1 MSEEKLISPLLD
13 GFVMGDAISEHDGIR
28 CYPAMRENSDEKYIV
43 KVISIPASQ
52 KRLDALLLTGA
63 FQDAAGATE
72 YFKELSDGVVRDAQ
86 LLRQLAKLEGFL
98 PYEGWQVAPMQD
110 NKLGYEVYLVS
121 PYKRSLEKHLR
132 RNTMTHLGAV
142 NLGLDLCAALS
153 MCRRAGFLYVALKPG
168 NIFLTGE
175 REYKIGDLGFVK
187 LNSLKYT
194 SMPAQYL
201 SPFTP
206 PELHDA
212 LATLNPTV
220 DIYAVGMILYMIY
233 NNGVLPYETKAPNKL
248 LPAPMNADYEMAEI
262 IAKACHPNPR
272 HRYQTPIEMG
282 QALKDYMQR
291 NTINNTPI
299 VPPAADPVEEA
310 PAEDGNLSDDAISE
324 PMDAAYEEIPEAP
337 AAEIVPEPAEQ
348 PSDDLA
354 FLEDLVADETAPGAE
369 STDTDTD
376 AEMSDEVSSILA
388 QADELVKP
396 AEEEAPADEPQ
407 QEEIP
412 PVEDEL
418 GIQDL
423 LADTDPNV
431 DVKSLLSH
439 TEDVDEDD
447 DDDEG
452 NEEEAAA
459 QEQDFF
465 ADTGRKKKKGR
476 GWIAIVV
483 IVLIFALLGAGGY
496 YFYQNYYLLPIDL
509 MNISCVE
516 DTITV
521 SLTTDVDQSLLT
533 IVCTDS
539 YGNTKS
545 SKLTDGQAVFTELN
559 PDTQY
564 KFTVEAEGF
573 HQVSGSYYS
582 TYSTGKQTNIV
593 EFTAKTGTEDG
604 SVMLNFTV
612 DGPETQ
618 DWVVEY
624 ATEGEETRSLSFTG
638 HMVTVNGLTV
648 GKTYTFTLVPPPGTE
663 QWLVGTNTLEFTAS
677 RIIVAEDVSIVS
689 CIDGVLTA
697 QWNVPEGAE
706 VDSWTVRCYSDTGY
720 DQTVT
725 VSEASVEFS
734 DIDTTKAYTVEVWAS
749 GMTQSTRA
757 YVTANPSTITDINVD
772 DTDPAGLKV
781 TWNFSGTAPEGG
793 WLLMY
798 SLDGSESQEVITC
811 TGAEATIEQ
820 RIPKATYDL
829 TIKAADGSTVFGGTE
844 QYTCPAAEN
853 LNVNG
858 AKTESI
864 TMNLLTTPET
874 EDWTHK
880 DVSEDDFITAFPVD
894 AKASVLLTNSEK
906 MSYPNTATEIL
917 YVIRNAEGKV
927 QPKLLRTVTTPWNT
941 IWKNKNCTLDIPVM
955 PSETGDYTLEIYFN
969 GALAA
974 TKDFK
979 VTAG

>member
-337 AAEIVPEPAEQ
+337 AAETVPEPAEQ

-407 QEEIP
+407 QEELP

-418 GIQDL
+418 GIRDL

-447 DDDEG
+447 DDDE
-452 NEEEAAA
+452 EKAAT

-465 ADTGRKKKKGR
+465 ADAGRKKKKGR

-564 KFTVEAEGF
+564 KFTVESEGF

-734 DIDTTKAYTVEVWAS
+734 SIDTTKAYTVEVWAS

-772 DTDPAGLKV
+772 DPDPAGLKV

-820 RIPKATYDL
+820 RIPRATYDL
-829 TIKAADGSTVFGGTE
+829 TIKAADGSTVFGGIE

-853 LNVNG
+853 LNANG

-880 DVSEDDFITAFPVD
+880 DVSEDDFITAFPVN

>member
-72 YFKELSDGVVRDAQ
+72 YFQELSDGVVRDAQ

-376 AEMSDEVSSILA
+376 TEVSDEVSSILA

-396 AEEEAPADEPQ
+396 DEEEVPADEPQ
-407 QEEIP
+407 QEELP

-418 GIQDL
+418 GIRDL

-447 DDDEG
+447 DDD
-452 NEEEAAA
+452 EEEAAA

-564 KFTVEAEGF
+564 KFTVESEGF

-604 SVMLNFTV
+604 SVILNFTV

-772 DTDPAGLKV
+772 DSDPAGLKV

>member
-72 YFKELSDGVVRDAQ
+72 YFQELSDGVVRDAQ

-98 PYEGWQVAPMQD
+98 PYDGWQVAPMQD

-310 PAEDGNLSDDAISE
+310 PVEDENLSDDAISE

-337 AAEIVPEPAEQ
+337 AAETIPEPAEQ

-396 AEEEAPADEPQ
+396 DKEEVPADEPQ
-407 QEEIP
+407 QEELP

-418 GIQDL
+418 GIRDL

-439 TEDVDEDD
+439 TEDEDD
-447 DDDEG
+447 
-452 NEEEAAA
+452 EEKAAT

-545 SKLTDGQAVFTELN
+545 SKLTNGQAVFTELN

-564 KFTVEAEGF
+564 KFTVESEGF

-593 EFTAKTGTEDG
+593 DFTAKTGTEDG
-604 SVMLNFTV
+604 SVILNFTV

-624 ATEGEETRSLSFTG
+624 ATEGEEARSLSFTG

-720 DQTVT
+720 DKTVT

-772 DTDPAGLKV
+772 DSNPTGLKV

-820 RIPKATYDL
+820 RIPRATYDL

-974 TKDFK
+974 TKEFK

>member
-310 PAEDGNLSDDAISE
+310 PVKEEALSDDAISE
-324 PMDAAYEEIPEAP
+324 PMDAAYGEIPEAP

-396 AEEEAPADEPQ
+396 AEEEASAVEPQ
-407 QEEIP
+407 EEEFP

-418 GIQDL
+418 GIRDL
-423 LADTDPNV
+423 LAGTNPNV

-439 TEDVDEDD
+439 TEDEED
-447 DDDEG
+447 
-452 NEEEAAA
+452 EEEAAA

-465 ADTGRKKKKGR
+465 ADAGRKTKKGR
-476 GWIAIVV
+476 GRIAIVV

-545 SKLTDGQAVFTELN
+545 SKLTDGRAVFTELN

-604 SVMLNFTV
+604 SVILNFTV

-624 ATEGEETRSLSFTG
+624 ATEGEETQSLSFTG

-772 DTDPAGLKV
+772 DSDPAGLKV

-820 RIPKATYDL
+820 RIPRATYDL
-829 TIKAADGSTVFGGTE
+829 TIKAADGSTVFGGIE

-853 LNVNG
+853 LNANG

-864 TMNLLTTPET
+864 TMNLLTTPEN

-880 DVSEDDFITAFPVD
+880 DVSEDDFITAFPVN

-917 YVIRNAEGKV
+917 YVIRTAEGKV
-927 QPKLLRTVTTPWNT
+927 VPQLLRTVTTPWNT

>member
-272 HRYQTPIEMG
+272 YRYQTPIEMG

-376 AEMSDEVSSILA
+376 TEVSDEVSSILA

-396 AEEEAPADEPQ
+396 DEEEVPADEPQ
-407 QEEIP
+407 QEELP

-418 GIQDL
+418 GIRDL

-447 DDDEG
+447 DDDE
-452 NEEEAAA
+452 EEAAA

-465 ADTGRKKKKGR
+465 ADTDRKKKKGR

-604 SVMLNFTV
+604 SVILNFTV

-772 DTDPAGLKV
+772 DSDPAGLKV

-829 TIKAADGSTVFGGTE
+829 TIKAADGSTVFGGIE

>member
-43 KVISIPASQ
+43 KVISIPSSQ

-86 LLRQLAKLEGFL
+86 LLKQLSKLEGFL

-110 NKLGYEVYLVS
+110 NKLGYEVYLIS
-121 PYKRSLEKHLR
+121 PYKRSLEKHMR
-132 RNTMTHLGAV
+132 RNAMTHLGAV

-233 NNGVLPYETKAPNKL
+233 NNGVLPYETKAPNKI

-299 VPPAADPVEEA
+299 VPPAADPVVEEEPVA
-310 PAEDGNLSDDAISE
+310 EVAVAEDEVITEST
-324 PMDAAYEEIPEAP
+324 EAV
-337 AAEIVPEPAEQ
+337 AAETPEITVKEPVTEAAAE
-348 PSDDLA
+348 PSDDLS

-369 STDTDTD
+369 SADIDTD
-376 AEMSDEVSSILA
+376 AEMSDEVSSILS
-388 QADELVKP
+388 QADALVTP
-396 AEEEAPADEPQ
+396 VEEEAPAEEPEKKELPQ
-407 QEEIP
+407 
-412 PVEDEL
+412 VEDEL
-418 GIQDL
+418 GIRDL

-431 DVKSLLSH
+431 DFKSLLSH
-439 TEDVDEDD
+439 TGDDEDD
-447 DDDEG
+447 D
-452 NEEEAAA
+452 EEETPPL
-459 QEQDFF
+459 EDDFF
-465 ADTGRKKKKGR
+465 ADTGRKKKKSR

-483 IVLIFALLGAGGY
+483 IILVFALLGGGGY

-539 YGNTKS
+539 YGNTRS
-545 SKLTDGQAVFTELN
+545 SALTDGQAVFTELN

-604 SVMLNFTV
+604 SVILNFTV

-624 ATEGEETRSLSFTG
+624 TAEGEETHSLSFTG

-663 QWLVGTNTLEFTAS
+663 QWLVGSNMLEFTAS
-677 RIIVAEDVSIVS
+677 RIIVAENVSIVS

-697 QWNVPEGAE
+697 QWNAPEGAE

-725 VSEASVEFS
+725 VSESRVEFS

-757 YVTANPSTITDINVD
+757 YVTANPSTITDIRVD
-772 DTDPAGLKV
+772 DSDPAALKV
-781 TWNFSGTAPEGG
+781 TWNFSGSAPEGG

-798 SLDGSESQEVITC
+798 SLDGSEFQEVITC
-811 TGAEATIEQ
+811 TGAEAVIEQ

-829 TIKAADGSTVFGGTE
+829 SIKAADGSTVFGGIE

-853 LNVNG
+853 LNSNG

-864 TMNLLTTPET
+864 TMNLLTTPEK

-880 DVSEDDFITAFPVD
+880 DVTEDDFITAFPVD

-906 MSYPNTATEIL
+906 MSYPNTATAVM
-917 YVIRNAEGKV
+917 YVFRNAEGKV

>member
-72 YFKELSDGVVRDAQ
+72 YFQELSDGVVRDAQ

-98 PYEGWQVAPMQD
+98 PYDGWQVAPMQD

-272 HRYQTPIEMG
+272 YRYQTPIEMG

-310 PAEDGNLSDDAISE
+310 PVEDENLSDDAISE

-376 AEMSDEVSSILA
+376 TEVSDEVSSILA

-396 AEEEAPADEPQ
+396 DEEEVPADEPQ
-407 QEEIP
+407 QEELP

-418 GIQDL
+418 GIRDL

-447 DDDEG
+447 DDD
-452 NEEEAAA
+452 EEEAAA

-564 KFTVEAEGF
+564 KFTVESEGF

-604 SVMLNFTV
+604 SVILNFTV

>member
-324 PMDAAYEEIPEAP
+324 PMDAAYEEISEAP

-348 PSDDLA
+348 SSDDLA

-376 AEMSDEVSSILA
+376 AAMSDEVSSILA
-388 QADELVKP
+388 QANELVKP
-396 AEEEAPADEPQ
+396 DEEEVPADEPQ
-407 QEEIP
+407 QEELP

-418 GIQDL
+418 GIRDL
-423 LADTDPNV
+423 LAGTDPNV

-439 TEDVDEDD
+439 TEDEDDEDD
-447 DDDEG
+447 
-452 NEEEAAA
+452 EEEAAA

-604 SVMLNFTV
+604 SVILNFTV

-624 ATEGEETRSLSFTG
+624 ATEGEKTRSLSFTG

-772 DTDPAGLKV
+772 DSNPTGLKV

-820 RIPKATYDL
+820 RIPRATYDL